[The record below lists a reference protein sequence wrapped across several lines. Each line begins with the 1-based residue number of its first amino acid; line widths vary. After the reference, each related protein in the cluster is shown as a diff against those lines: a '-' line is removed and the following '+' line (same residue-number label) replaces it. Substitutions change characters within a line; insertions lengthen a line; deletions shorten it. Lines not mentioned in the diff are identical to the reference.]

1 MDIGQFVF
9 PFIMAVITNSI
20 MIVAIYFLRKIPY
33 FANLFGIWFMFVLY
47 LFCILR
53 VFLPIEFP
61 TIQIILRDGF
71 LYRSLINEVI
81 TRAEDSYV
89 TTGSTLYILL
99 GVWIVGS
106 IIFAVVSFYSQKT
119 KLTYYLANY
128 DFTTDEERSL
138 FRKISEEILGENNK
152 VIIKKTD
159 AVDRIMV
166 IGYRRKYVFLPEGDY
181 PSDELEMIFRHECT
195 HVLNKDLLIKLLV
208 HIYCCIFWW
217 NPFSYLLKLDLGY
230 TLEMKCDLVATQ
242 DLSDEKV
249 QLYFDALTKR
259 RGNEKNEKKKGRLR
273 RWLDRLR
280 RDPFYL
286 NAEFLDNRKKNEL
299 VRRIGAIAAAP
310 PKKIGQVIVNAV
322 VSLVFVAIFASS
334 YIFILQPFF
343 GPEVKEEDFELVSD
357 NAIIVDELNG
367 YLVMQD
373 DGTYGLYYDGILIEQ
388 VTREDVEGG
397 LYYGYPILEN

>member
-1 MDIGQFVF
+1 
-9 PFIMAVITNSI
+9 
-20 MIVAIYFLRKIPY
+20 MIVAIYFLRKILY
-33 FANLFGIWFMFVLY
+33 FANLFSIWFMFVLY

-61 TIQIILRDGF
+61 TFQIILRDSF
-71 LYRSLINEVI
+71 LYRSLINGVI

-106 IIFAVVSFYSQKT
+106 IIFAIVSFLSQKT

-159 AVDRIMV
+159 AVDRIMI

-181 PSDELEMIFRHECT
+181 SPDELEMILRHECT
-195 HVLNKDLLIKLLV
+195 HVLNKDLWIKLLI

-217 NPFSYLLKLDLGY
+217 NPFSYLLKLDLSY

-259 RGNEKNEKKKGRLR
+259 RGKEKDEKKKERLR

-310 PKKIGQVIVNAV
+310 PKRAGQVIVNAV

-334 YIFILQPFF
+334 YIFILQPFYGF
-343 GPEVKEEDFELVSD
+343 QAEVEDYQLNDS
-357 NAIIVDELNG
+357 AIIVDETNS
-367 YLVMQD
+367 YLVKQQD
-373 DGTYGLYYDGILIEQ
+373 GSYLFYFAGEPQEIISK
-388 VTREDVEGG
+388 EDVEQG
-397 LYYGYPILEN
+397 LYREYPILDN